1 MTAPPGKATATEPTP
16 AATEPEPAPEGPY
29 RRMQPRTL
37 ASLVAGIAGL
47 AVLAVIAASLGTD
60 TAPNADGNLVVHYG
74 WMSLVPALV
83 AITMAFTT
91 RNVLLSLFIGIVS
104 GAVIFA
110 FGASGFGDFSDFAF
124 GKANVLQQFLL
135 PTVGSTGFAIIL
147 LVYLWSLGGLIG
159 LWGKTGGAQRFAE
172 WMGTW
177 MVRGPRTAKLFAW
190 LVGTIFHQGGTI
202 STLLAGTTVRPVLD
216 KHKISKEEASYI
228 VDSTASPIATVVPF
242 NVFPFVIAAAVAG
255 TIPLFP
261 AQSGPGDTASLQAG
275 VTFFFQNLHFNFYPI
290 LAVLSTLLLSLGYMP
305 AIGGI
310 RKARKRVEET
320 GEIVRPGSEPMTSE
334 ELSTVEVLG
343 GYRVGLADF
352 LVPLM
357 FLLGIA
363 IGPYFIAWGINEA
376 TIGEPGDRPLYIVEA
391 FFAALISGIVVA
403 VAKGMPFK
411 TALEGVITGAKGVT
425 FAAMILA
432 LALTMKSVG
441 DALGVGPYV
450 ADILGDTPKML
461 LPVLL
466 MFASLVVAFSTGT
479 SFGTWSILFPAAIP
493 LAFAVGGGDLTY
505 LGLCFGAV
513 ISGAVLGDQTS
524 PISDTTI
531 LSSVATGTDLMDH
544 VTSQIPY
551 AALAGGIAAVG
562 YLVLGATL

>member
-1 MTAPPGKATATEPTP
+1 MGETIIPDNALRLRGRTALMLGLGVLVLTV
-16 AATEPEPAPEGPY
+16 
-29 RRMQPRTL
+29 L
-37 ASLVAGIAGL
+37 AIVAGA
-47 AVLAVIAASLGTD
+47 LGTQTSGD
-60 TAPNADGNLVVHYG
+60 RVHYG
-74 WMSLVPALV
+74 IMSLVPAAV
-83 AITMAFTT
+83 AIGLAFAT
-91 RNVLLSLFIGIVS
+91 RNVLLSLFMGILS
-104 GAVIFA
+104 GGVIFA
-110 FGASGFGDFSDFAF
+110 FGAAGFGTPFTEFPF
-124 GKANVLQQFLL
+124 ERANILQTFLL
-135 PTVGSTGFAIIL
+135 PTVGSPGFAVIL

-159 LWGKTGGAQRFAE
+159 LWGKTGGAQRFAD

-177 MVRGPRTAKLFAW
+177 MVRGPRTAKLFGW
-190 LVGTIFHQGGTI
+190 MVGAVFHQGGTI

-228 VDSTASPIATVVPF
+228 VDSTASPIATVIPF

-261 AQSGPGDTASLQAG
+261 ESDGSQASLQAG
-275 VTFFFQNLHFNFYPI
+275 VSFFFENLYFNFYPI
-290 LAVLSTLLLSLGYMP
+290 LAVLSTLLLSLGLLP

-310 RKARKRVEET
+310 RRARKRVEET

-334 ELSTVEVLG
+334 ELSTVEVEP

-363 IGPYFIAWGINEA
+363 VVPYFIAWGINVA
-376 TIGEPGDRPLYIVEA
+376 QTGQPGDRPLYIVEA
-391 FFAALISGIVVA
+391 FFVALLSGIFVA
-403 VAKGMPFK
+403 IGKGMPFK
-411 TALEGVITGAKGVT
+411 VAIEGVVNGAKGVT

-432 LALTMKSVG
+432 LALTMKAVG

-450 ADILGDTPKML
+450 ADVLGDTPRAI

-466 MFASLVVAFSTGT
+466 MVAAAVVAFSTGT

-493 LAFAVGGGDLTY
+493 LAFAVGGGDTTY

-513 ISGAVLGDQTS
+513 ISGAVFGDQTS

-551 AALAGGIAAVG
+551 AAIAGGLAAVG
-562 YLVLGATL
+562 YLILGATL

>member
-1 MTAPPGKATATEPTP
+1 MGETIIPDDALRLRGRTAL
-16 AATEPEPAPEGPY
+16 
-29 RRMQPRTL
+29 ML
-37 ASLVAGIAGL
+37 GIGL
-47 AVLAVIAASLGTD
+47 TMLAVIAVIASIVGTQ
-60 TAPNADGNLVVHYG
+60 TSDGRVHYG
-74 WMSLVPALV
+74 VMSLLPAAV
-83 AITMAFTT
+83 AIGLAFAT
-91 RNVLLSLFIGIVS
+91 RNVLLSLFMGILT
-104 GAVIFA
+104 GGVIYA
-110 FGASGFGDFSDFAF
+110 FGSVELGSAFTDFPFAR
-124 GKANVLQQFLL
+124 ANVLQSFLL
-135 PTVGSTGFAIIL
+135 PTVGSAGFAVIL

-159 LWGKTGGAQRFAE
+159 LWGKTGGAQRFAD
-172 WMGTW
+172 WMGLW

-190 LVGTIFHQGGTI
+190 MVGTVFHQGGTI
-202 STLLAGTTVRPVLD
+202 STLLAGTTVRPVMD
-216 KHKISKEEASYI
+216 KHKISKEESSYI

-261 AQSGPGDTASLQAG
+261 ESDGSQASLSEG
-275 VTFFFQNLHFNFYPI
+275 VTFFFENLYFNFYPI
-290 LAVLSTLLLSLGYMP
+290 LAVLATLLLSLNILP

-310 RKARKRVEET
+310 KRARKRVEET
-320 GEIVRPGSEPMTSE
+320 GELSRPGAEPMTSD
-334 ELSTVEVLG
+334 ELTTVEVEP
-343 GYRVGLADF
+343 GYKVGLADF

-363 IGPYFIAWGINEA
+363 VVPYFIAWIINFVQ
-376 TIGEPGDRPLYIVEA
+376 TGQPGDRPRYIVEA
-391 FFAALISGIVVA
+391 FFVALLSGIFVA

-411 TALEGVITGAKGVT
+411 VAIDGVVNGAKGVT

-450 ADILGDTPKML
+450 ADILGDTPKAL

-466 MFASLVVAFSTGT
+466 MFAAGLVAFSTGT

-493 LAFAVGGGDLTY
+493 LAWAVGNQDPTY

-513 ISGAVLGDQTS
+513 ISGAVWGDQTS

-551 AALAGGIAAVG
+551 AAIAGGLAAIG
-562 YLVLGATL
+562 YLVLGAMI

>member
-1 MTAPPGKATATEPTP
+1 MTPPETTVTVGQDRHET
-16 AATEPEPAPEGPY
+16 PEPSGL
-29 RRMQPRTL
+29 RLQTRTLLMVTFGALAL
-37 ASLVAGIAGL
+37 ASLGFL
-47 AVLAVIAASLGTD
+47 AAINGTSTATDGQGAARI
-60 TAPNADGNLVVHYG
+60 HYG
-74 WMSLVPALV
+74 WMSLVPAAV
-83 AITMAFTT
+83 AIGLAFAT

-104 GAVIFA
+104 GAVVFA
-110 FGASGFGDFSDFAF
+110 FGDAGLGGSFATF
-124 GKANVLQQFLL
+124 PFAKTNVLQSFIL
-135 PTVGSTGFAIIL
+135 PTVGSAGYAIIL
-147 LVYLWSLGGLIG
+147 VVYLWSLGGLIG
-159 LWGKTGGAQRFAE
+159 LWNRTGGAMRFAD

-177 MVRGPRTAKLFAW
+177 MVRGPRTAKLFGW
-190 LVGTIFHQGGTI
+190 MVGTVFHQGGTI
-202 STLLAGTTVRPVLD
+202 STLLAGTTVRPVMD

-228 VDSTASPIATVVPF
+228 VDSTASPVATVVPF

-261 AQSGPGDTASLQAG
+261 AADGSQASLTAG
-275 VTFFFQNLHFNFYPI
+275 VTFFFENLHFNFYPI
-290 LAVLSTLLLSLGYMP
+290 LAVLSTLLLSIGVLP

-310 RKARKRVEET
+310 RKARKRVAET
-320 GEIVRPGSEPMTSE
+320 GELARPGSVPMTSR
-334 ELSTVEVLG
+334 ELSKVEVEP
-343 GYRVGLADF
+343 GYHVGLADF

-376 TIGEPGDRPLYIVEA
+376 TMGQPGDRPLYIVEA
-391 FFAALISGIVVA
+391 FFAALLAGIVVA

-411 TALEGVITGAKGVT
+411 SALDGVINGAKGVT

-432 LALTMKSVG
+432 LALTMKTVG

-450 ADILGDTPKML
+450 AELLGDTPRAV

-466 MFASLVVAFSTGT
+466 MMASLVVAFSTGT

-493 LAFAVGGGDLTY
+493 LAFAVGGGDTTY

-513 ISGAVLGDQTS
+513 ISGAVLGDQAS

-544 VTSQIPY
+544 VTSQMPY
-551 AALAGGIAAVG
+551 AALAGGLAAIG
-562 YLVLGATL
+562 YLSLGFIV